1 MAWNPNRRRYDL
13 VTLIAQ
19 LNIGIQEGIRSG
31 LNLRYV
37 IYKRP
42 TFPSLLQKLKL
53 TFDDLL
59 HHTPEWR
66 DNATRARVR
75 DAKLDQTEIESDV
88 FNENKKGYANRAMT
102 SSASIEDNASVTSK
116 L

>member
-1 MAWNPNRRRYDL
+1 ML
-13 VTLIAQ
+13 CH
-19 LNIGIQEGIRSG
+19 
-31 LNLRYV
+31 
-37 IYKRP
+37 
-42 TFPSLLQKLKL
+42 FLQCYHCLFAFFQRLKL

-75 DAKLDQTEIESDV
+75 DGKLETESDV
-88 FNENKKGYANRAMT
+88 INSNGFTNRAMT
-102 SSASIEDNASVTSK
+102 SSASIEDNTSLTSK